1 MNTPDLP
8 KTIFVDI
15 DGTIIK
21 HHGGLENSLNELLKP
36 DYKPEL
42 LENVQERIWEWDGK
56 DYTVILTTGRKESS
70 RRITE
75 KQLEELQKKMFFVKK
90 DIEVTNLVIEIIND
104 ESRDILRV
112 LREDKF
118 LLEQKNES

>member
-1 MNTPDLP
+1 MTESN
-8 KTIFVDI
+8 IISIADI
-15 DGTIIK
+15 
-21 HHGGLENSLNELLKP
+21 LEQKLRKEQELLF
-36 DYKPEL
+36 Y
-42 LENVQERIWEWDGK
+42 
-56 DYTVILTTGRKESS
+56 
-70 RRITE
+70 E

>member
-1 MNTPDLP
+1 MSESN
-8 KTIFVDI
+8 IISIADI
-15 DGTIIK
+15 
-21 HHGGLENSLNELLKP
+21 LEQKL
-36 DYKPEL
+36 
-42 LENVQERIWEWDGK
+42 
-56 DYTVILTTGRKESS
+56 RKEQDLLFY
-70 RRITE
+70 E

-118 LLEQKNES
+118 LLEQKDES

>member
-1 MNTPDLP
+1 MNESN
-8 KTIFVDI
+8 IISIADI
-15 DGTIIK
+15 
-21 HHGGLENSLNELLKP
+21 LEQKLRKEQELLF
-36 DYKPEL
+36 Y
-42 LENVQERIWEWDGK
+42 
-56 DYTVILTTGRKESS
+56 
-70 RRITE
+70 E
-75 KQLEELQKKMFFVKK
+75 KQLEELQKKMFFVKT

>member
-1 MNTPDLP
+1 MSESN
-8 KTIFVDI
+8 IISIADI
-15 DGTIIK
+15 
-21 HHGGLENSLNELLKP
+21 LEQKL
-36 DYKPEL
+36 
-42 LENVQERIWEWDGK
+42 
-56 DYTVILTTGRKESS
+56 RKEQELKFY
-70 RRITE
+70 E

-118 LLEQKNES
+118 LLEQRDES

>member
-1 MNTPDLP
+1 MSESN
-8 KTIFVDI
+8 IISIADI
-15 DGTIIK
+15 
-21 HHGGLENSLNELLKP
+21 LEQKL
-36 DYKPEL
+36 
-42 LENVQERIWEWDGK
+42 
-56 DYTVILTTGRKESS
+56 RKEQELEFY
-70 RRITE
+70 E

-112 LREDKF
+112 HREDKF

>member
-1 MNTPDLP
+1 MSESN
-8 KTIFVDI
+8 IISIADI
-15 DGTIIK
+15 
-21 HHGGLENSLNELLKP
+21 LEQKLRKEQELLF
-36 DYKPEL
+36 Y
-42 LENVQERIWEWDGK
+42 
-56 DYTVILTTGRKESS
+56 
-70 RRITE
+70 E

-118 LLEQKNES
+118 LLEQRDES

>member
-1 MNTPDLP
+1 MNESN
-8 KTIFVDI
+8 IISIADI
-15 DGTIIK
+15 
-21 HHGGLENSLNELLKP
+21 LEQKLRKEQELLF
-36 DYKPEL
+36 Y
-42 LENVQERIWEWDGK
+42 
-56 DYTVILTTGRKESS
+56 
-70 RRITE
+70 E

-118 LLEQKNES
+118 LLVQKNES